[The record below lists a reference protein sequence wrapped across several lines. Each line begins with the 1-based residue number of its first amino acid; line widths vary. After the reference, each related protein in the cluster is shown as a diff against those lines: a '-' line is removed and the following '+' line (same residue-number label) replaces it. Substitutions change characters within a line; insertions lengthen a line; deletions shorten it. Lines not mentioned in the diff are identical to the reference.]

1 MSSLL
6 PLQGQMWP
14 TEPEGLFL
22 APLSSL
28 GLPLAGRP
36 QELVLPTRPAAGGGG
51 GPHTVPEAGLCRPEL
66 FAAGRWAGAR
76 PF

>member
-66 FAAGRWAGAR
+66 FAAGWRA
-76 PF
+76 